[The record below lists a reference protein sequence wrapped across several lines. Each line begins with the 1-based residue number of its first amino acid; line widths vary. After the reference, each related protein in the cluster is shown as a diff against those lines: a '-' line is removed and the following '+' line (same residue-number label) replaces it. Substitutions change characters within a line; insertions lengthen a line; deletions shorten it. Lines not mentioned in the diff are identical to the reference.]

1 MKTRL
6 YLRRTA
12 GAAATLA
19 ALYTAFGFLAVPALI
34 KSQAERFSTDKLQ
47 RQLSIGEVVFN
58 PFTLELSVEA
68 VKMLERQGGAVFAS
82 AGRLDVNLS
91 AQSMWRLAPVVQQVR
106 LHQPYVHL
114 VRDQGGHYS
123 IDDIL
128 ALIASQPPS
137 PEPARFSVNN
147 IEITDGRVVF
157 DDQRAH
163 SVHKVDG
170 LRLGVPTLS
179 SMPADV
185 QVFVE
190 PLLAANVNG
199 APLLLKGK
207 VRPFADPKDMALEL
221 KLDNVDLPR
230 YLDYLPFKPAFKA
243 SGARLDARLTASF
256 RQPSRQGPAL
266 VIGGD
271 VGLTNLALDD
281 AAGKP
286 MLKLKSLKV
295 ALGSLDVFAGRFDL
309 ARVAVDGLDAKV
321 EKDAAGRLNFN
332 QLALGEPALAPAAPA
347 AAATAGKRLTL
358 KHLEIRN
365 SALRYSD
372 GAGATAL
379 DTFNADLQGLAVDT
393 GKKTVDIAAVSSNSA
408 NVALRQE
415 RRAASVPAASAGQDA
430 PYAVKVTKVALQD
443 WSLSVDDRSHGES
456 AAVTFAPLT
465 LALQDASNAPGARM
479 GLTLVAAAGK
489 SGKLAL
495 EGKLGIA
502 PLHVDLALDVD
513 KLSLLPLQPYVTES
527 VNLRLTQ
534 ALLSTKGNLKLD
546 AGPGGNLLGGFKG
559 DASVDQL
566 ATVDKASA
574 ADFVSWKSL
583 SLGAMDVQLQPFSM
597 TVDKVAL
604 ADFFA
609 RVIIDPS
616 GRINLQDVRR
626 THAAGE
632 RSLTDAGERAG
643 TGPAPVVAATAAAA
657 ATTAPPAP
665 TQTTQAEL
673 PAQPLPPISINTLAL
688 SGGRV
693 RFTDNFIRPNYTATL
708 KELGG
713 TISGLSSAPEANAA
727 LDLRGVVNS
736 APLSIAGRINPLKRD
751 LFLDVKAEVRGI
763 ELATLSAYADKYVGY
778 GIEKGKL
785 SFEVAY
791 FLDKRQ
797 LKSDN
802 RLILDQLTFGNES
815 TNPDATKL
823 PVRLAVALLSD
834 RNGMIDISV
843 PVGGTLDDPQF
854 SASGII
860 LKIIG
865 NAIVKAVTSPF
876 SMLSAAFGGG
886 EEMSTLEFEPGYA
899 TISKAGESRLAALAK
914 ALAERPGLKL
924 DVLGRANPLAD
935 TEALK
940 RVAIERKVRNLK
952 TRDLQESGT
961 GLPEGG
967 VVVAKEEYAAL
978 LARVFKAET
987 FDKPRNAIGLQKSLA
1002 PSEMEQLMIANT
1014 EIDNDDLLS
1023 LARRRGQA
1031 AKDWLANKGLVPVER
1046 IYIVA
1051 GQGGDGSGQGDKPAS
1066 CRVDFTLR

>member
-1 MKTRL
+1 MNTRL
-6 YLRRTA
+6 YLRRT
-12 GAAATLA
+12 GAAAAALA

-34 KSQAERFSTDKLQ
+34 KSQAERLAADKLQ
-47 RQLSIGEVVFN
+47 RQLSVGQVGFN
-58 PFTLELSVEA
+58 PFTLELSVDD
-68 VKMLERQGGAVFAS
+68 VKLLERQGGAVFAS
-82 AGRLDVNLS
+82 AARLDLNLS
-91 AQSMWRLAPVVQQVR
+91 VQSLWRLAPVVQH
-106 LHQPYVHL
+106 LHLQQPFVHL
-114 VRDQGGHYS
+114 ARDQAGRYS

-147 IEITDGRVVF
+147 IEVTGGRIVF
-157 DDQRAH
+157 DDQRAR
-163 SVHKVDG
+163 SVHTVEG

-185 QVFVE
+185 HVFVE

-230 YLDYLPFKPAFKA
+230 YLDYLPFKPAFKVT
-243 SGARLDARLTASF
+243 GARLDARLTASF

-266 VIGGD
+266 VIGGEI
-271 VGLTNLALDD
+271 GLKNLTLDD

-286 MLKLKSLKV
+286 MLKLVSLNA
-295 ALGSLDVFAGRFDL
+295 ALGSLDIVAGRFDL
-309 ARVAVDGLDAKV
+309 ARVAVDGLDV
-321 EKDAAGRLNFN
+321 RLEKDGGGRLNF
-332 QLALGEPALAPAAPA
+332 GPAAGTEVAPAAPEP
-347 AAATAGKRLTL
+347 AGKRVTL
-358 KHLEIRN
+358 QHLAIRN
-365 SALRYSD
+365 SALRYTDAAS
-372 GAGATAL
+372 GAEL
-379 DTFNADLQGLAVDT
+379 DKFSGELQGLAVDT
-393 GKKTVDIAAVSSNSA
+393 GKRTIGIASISSNSA
-408 NVALRQE
+408 TLAWRQQ
-415 RRAASVPAASAGQDA
+415 RRAAAPAAAGTPQDA
-430 PYAVKVTKVALQD
+430 PYAVNVAKVALQG
-443 WSLSVDDRSHGES
+443 WSLSVDDRSQGDS
-456 AAVTFAPLT
+456 AAVTFAPLSLT
-465 LALQDASNAPGARM
+465 LQNASNAPGARIGM
-479 GLTLVAAAGK
+479 QLTSAAGK
-489 SGKLAL
+489 SGTLAL
-495 EGKLGIA
+495 EGKLGLS

-513 KLSLLPLQPYVTES
+513 KLSLLPLQPYATES

-534 ALLSTKGNLKLD
+534 ALLTSKGHLKLD
-546 AGPGGNLLGGFKG
+546 AGPGGKLLGGFKG
-559 DASVDQL
+559 SASVDQL
-566 ATVDKASA
+566 ATVDKASS
-574 ADFVSWKSL
+574 ADFVSWKTL
-583 SLGAMDVQLQPFSM
+583 ALDGMEVQFQPFSM
-597 TVDKVAL
+597 NVNKVAL

-609 RVIIDPS
+609 RVIIDPT

-626 THAAGE
+626 TQAAGE
-632 RSLTDAGERAG
+632 RSLTDAGERAS
-643 TGPAPVVAATAAAA
+643 TGPAPAVAGPATPAAPAA
-657 ATTAPPAP
+657 PATV
-665 TQTTQAEL
+665 
-673 PAQPLPPISINTLAL
+673 AQPLPPIRIDTLAL

-713 TISGLSSAPEANAA
+713 TISGLSSTSDTNAA

-736 APLSIAGRINPLKRD
+736 APLSIAGRISPLKRD
-751 LFLDVKAEVRGI
+751 LFMDVKAEVRGI

-791 FLDKRQ
+791 LLENRQ
-797 LKSDN
+797 LKSEN

-865 NAIVKAVTSPF
+865 NAVVKAVTAPF
-876 SMLSAAFGGG
+876 SMLSSAFGGG
-886 EEMSTLEFEPGYA
+886 EEMSTLEFDAGYA
-899 TISKAGESRLAALAK
+899 TIGKAGEARLAALAK
-914 ALAERPGLKL
+914 ALTERPGLKL
-924 DVLGRANPLAD
+924 DVLGRANPAAD
-935 TEALK
+935 IDALK

-961 GLPEGG
+961 ALPEGG
-967 VVVAKEEYAAL
+967 VVVAQEEYGAL
-978 LARVFKAET
+978 LARVFKAEP
-987 FDKPRNAIGLQKSLA
+987 FDKPRNALGLHKSLA
-1002 PSEMEQLMIANT
+1002 TAEMEQLLIANT

-1031 AKDWLANKGLVPVER
+1031 AKDWLAKKGQVPVER

-1051 GQGGDGSGQGDKPAS
+1051 AQGADGSGAGDKPAS

>member
-12 GAAATLA
+12 GAAATLV

-34 KSQAERFSTDKLQ
+34 KSQAERFAAGKLQ
-47 RQLSIGEVVFN
+47 RQLSIGQVAFN
-58 PFTLELSVEA
+58 PFTLALSVEA

-91 AQSMWRLAPVVQQVR
+91 AQSLWRLAPVVQQVR
-106 LHQPYVHL
+106 LQQPYVHL

-128 ALIASQPPS
+128 ALIAKQPPS
-137 PEPARFSVNN
+137 PEPARFSINN
-147 IEITDGRVVF
+147 IEISDGRVVF
-157 DDQRAH
+157 DDQNART
-163 SVHKVDG
+163 VHTVEQ

-221 KLDNVDLPR
+221 KLDDVDLPR

-243 SGARLDARLTASF
+243 TGARLDARLTVSF

-271 VGLTNLALDD
+271 VGLKNLAVDD

-286 MLKLKSLKV
+286 MLTLKSLNV
-295 ALGSLDVFAGRFDL
+295 ALGSLDVLAGRFDL
-309 ARVAVDGLDAKV
+309 ARVAVDGLDVRV
-321 EKDAAGRLNFN
+321 EQDAGGRLNVD
-332 QLALGEPALAPAAPA
+332 QLALGQPAPIAPPAPAPA
-347 AAATAGKRLTL
+347 VTTGKRVTL
-358 KHLEIRN
+358 KQLEIRN

-372 GAGATAL
+372 GARGAQL
-379 DTFNADLQGLAVDT
+379 EKLSVDLQGLAVDT
-393 GKKTVDIAAVSSNSA
+393 ARKTVNIAAITSNSA
-408 NVALRQE
+408 TVALRQE
-415 RRAASVPAASAGQDA
+415 RRAATPPAASAQQDA
-430 PYAVKVTKVALQD
+430 PYIVHVTKVALQD
-443 WSLSVDDRSHGES
+443 WSLSVDDRSHADS

-495 EGKLGIA
+495 EGKLGFA

-513 KLSLLPLQPYVTES
+513 KLSLLPLQPYATES

-534 ALLSTKGNLKLD
+534 ALLTSKGNLKLD
-546 AGPGGNLLGGFKG
+546 AGPAGALLGGFKG
-559 DASVDQL
+559 NASVDQL

-574 ADFVSWKSL
+574 ADFVSWKAL
-583 SLGAMDVQLQPFSM
+583 SLGGMDVQLQPFSM
-597 TVDKVAL
+597 NVDKVTL

-632 RSLTDAGERAG
+632 RSLTDAGERAD
-643 TGPAPVVAATAAAA
+643 TGPTAVVAVS
-657 ATTAPPAP
+657 TAPTPAP
-665 TQTTQAEL
+665 AAQA
-673 PAQPLPPISINTLAL
+673 LPPIRINTLAL

-713 TISGLSSAPEANAA
+713 TISGLSSAPDANAA
-727 LDLRGVVNS
+727 LDLHGVVNS

-751 LFLDVKAEVRGI
+751 LFMDVKAQVRGI

-791 FLDKRQ
+791 FLDNRQ

-865 NAIVKAVTSPF
+865 NAVVKAVTSPF

-886 EEMSTLEFEPGYA
+886 EEMSTVEFEPGYA
-899 TISKAGESRLAALAK
+899 TISKAGEPRLAALAK
-914 ALAERPGLKL
+914 ALAERPGLKI
-924 DVLGRANPLAD
+924 DVLGRANPGTD

-952 TRDLQESGT
+952 TRDLQESGA

-967 VVVAKEEYAAL
+967 VIVAQEEYAAL

-987 FDKPRNAIGLQKSLA
+987 FDKPRNAIGLQKSLTQA
-1002 PSEMEQLMIANT
+1002 EMEQLMIANT

-1051 GQGGDGSGQGDKPAS
+1051 GQGADGGGQGDKPAS
-1066 CRVDFTLR
+1066 SRVDFTLR

>member
-1 MKTRL
+1 MNTRL
-6 YLRRTA
+6 YLRRA
-12 GAAATLA
+12 GAAAATLA

-34 KSQAERFSTDKLQ
+34 KSQAERLAADKLQ
-47 RQLSIGEVVFN
+47 RQLSVGQVAFN
-58 PFTLELSVEA
+58 PFTLELSVDGI
-68 VKMLERQGGAVFAS
+68 KMLERQGGAVFAS
-82 AGRLDVNLS
+82 AGRLELNLS
-91 AQSMWRLAPVVQQVR
+91 AQSLWRFAPVVQQ
-106 LHQPYVHL
+106 LHLQQPYVHL
-114 VRDQGGHYS
+114 LRDQAGHYS

-128 ALIASQPPS
+128 TLIASQPPS
-137 PEPARFSVNN
+137 PAPARFSVNN
-147 IEITDGRVVF
+147 IEITDGRIVF
-157 DDQRAH
+157 DDRRAH
-163 SVHKVDG
+163 SVHTVDA

-190 PLLAANVNG
+190 PLLAATVNG

-221 KLDNVDLPR
+221 TLDNVDLPR
-230 YLDYLPFKPAFKA
+230 YLDYLPFKPAFKVT
-243 SGARLDARLTASF
+243 GARLDARVTASF

-266 VIGGD
+266 VIGGEI
-271 VGLTNLALDD
+271 GLKNLALDD
-281 AAGKP
+281 AAGKSL
-286 MLKLKSLKV
+286 LKLASLNA
-295 ALGSLDVFAGRFDL
+295 ALGSLDIFAGRFDL
-309 ARVAVDGLDAKV
+309 ARVAVDGLDV
-321 EKDAAGRLNFN
+321 RLEKDAAGRFNFD
-332 QLALGEPALAPAAPA
+332 QAAGAQETPA
-347 AAATAGKRLTL
+347 AAATAGTRVTL

-372 GAGATAL
+372 PASGAKL
-379 DTFNADLQGLAVDT
+379 DKFSGELQDLAVDT
-393 GKKTVDIAAVSSNSA
+393 GKRTINIAAISSNSA
-408 NVALRQE
+408 ELALRQE
-415 RRAASVPAASAGQDA
+415 RRSAAPSAPVAAPNA
-430 PYAVKVTKVALQD
+430 PYAFTAAKVALQG
-443 WSLSVDDRSHGES
+443 WSLSVDDRSHGEP
-456 AAVTFAPLT
+456 AAVTFAPLSLT
-465 LALQDASNAPGARM
+465 LQEVSNAPGARI
-479 GLTLVAAAGK
+479 GTHLVAAAGK

-495 EGKLGIA
+495 EGKLGFS

-513 KLSLLPLQPYVTES
+513 KLSLLPLQPYATES

-534 ALLSTKGNLKLD
+534 ALLSSKGRLQLD
-546 AGPGGNLLGGFKG
+546 TGPGGKLLGGFKG
-559 DASVDQL
+559 NANVDQL
-566 ATVDKASA
+566 ATVDKASS

-583 SLGAMDVQLQPFSM
+583 ALDGMDVQFQPFAM
-597 TVDKVAL
+597 NVNKVAL

-609 RVIIDPS
+609 RLIIDPN

-626 THAAGE
+626 TQAAGE

-643 TGPAPVVAATAAAA
+643 TGPAPAIAGPAAPSA
-657 ATTAPPAP
+657 
-665 TQTTQAEL
+665 
-673 PAQPLPPISINTLAL
+673 PAQPLPPIRIGTLAL

-693 RFTDNFIRPNYTATL
+693 RFTDNFIRPNYTASL

-713 TISGLSSAPEANAA
+713 TISGLSSTSDANAT
-727 LDLRGVVNS
+727 LDLRGQVNS

-791 FLDKRQ
+791 LLENRQ
-797 LKSDN
+797 LKSEN

-865 NAIVKAVTSPF
+865 NAVVKAVTAPF

-886 EEMSTLEFEPGYA
+886 EEMSTLEFEAGYA
-899 TISKAGESRLAALAK
+899 TISKAGEARLAALAK
-914 ALAERPGLKL
+914 ALTERPALKL
-924 DVLGRANPLAD
+924 DVLGRANPAAD
-935 TEALK
+935 SEALK

-952 TRDLQESGT
+952 TRDLQESGAA
-961 GLPEGG
+961 LPDGG
-967 VVVAKEEYAAL
+967 VVVAQDEYAAL

-987 FDKPRNAIGLQKSLA
+987 FDKPRNALGLHKSLA
-1002 PSEMEQLMIANT
+1002 PAEMEQLLIAHT
-1014 EIDNDDLLS
+1014 DIDNDDLLA

-1031 AKDWLANKGLVPVER
+1031 AKDWLAKKGLVPVER

-1051 GQGGDGSGQGDKPAS
+1051 AQGADGSGQGDKPPS